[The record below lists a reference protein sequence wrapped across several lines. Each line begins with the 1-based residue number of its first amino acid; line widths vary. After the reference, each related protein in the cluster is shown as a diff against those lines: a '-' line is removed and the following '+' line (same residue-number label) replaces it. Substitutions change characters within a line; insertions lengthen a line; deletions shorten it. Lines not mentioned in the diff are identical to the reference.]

1 MIFKELRELNALS
14 VDEAAE
20 ILGVT
25 AKTIYRWEN
34 GEIEP
39 RKAFL
44 RLLEERFNHRKK
56 PKDIIPDFTF
66 IDLFAGIGGIRK
78 GFEAVN
84 GKCVFTSEW
93 DKYAQRTY
101 RANFPDDHEIN
112 GDITKVKAKEGD
124 ILFFPAY
131 LLHRAPRNKSKERK
145 TVISFNCDFYNL

>member
-1 MIFKELRELNALS
+1 MLFKELRELNVLS
-14 VDEAAE
+14 VEEAAE

-44 RLLEERFNHRKK
+44 RLFEERLNYRKK

-78 GFEAVN
+78 GFEVQTKMYLPA
-84 GKCVFTSEW
+84 E

-101 RANFPDDHEIN
+101 RANFPDDHEQW
-112 GDITKVKAKEGD
+112 
-124 ILFFPAY
+124 
-131 LLHRAPRNKSKERK
+131 
-145 TVISFNCDFYNL
+145 